1 MRLAPI
7 FVSSKIRIIYIS
19 LLQLGYRLT
28 STKNAA
34 KNKHQRE
41 EKKCQNDTRDV
52 SRTSLYLLLQITK
65 NNTRKLT
72 LFSLHVKIYE

>member
-41 EKKCQNDTRDV
+41 EKKMP
-52 SRTSLYLLLQITK
+52 K
-65 NNTRKLT
+65 
-72 LFSLHVKIYE
+72 